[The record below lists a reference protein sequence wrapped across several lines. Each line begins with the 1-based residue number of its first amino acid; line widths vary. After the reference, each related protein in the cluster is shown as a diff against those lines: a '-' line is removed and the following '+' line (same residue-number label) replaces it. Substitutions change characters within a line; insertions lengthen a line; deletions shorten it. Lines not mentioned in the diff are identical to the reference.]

1 MASAERANLKV
12 PHRTHFHGL
21 PARGCTDDGRETIR
35 AGRKLET
42 EAQWEEATLTQVT
55 SHWVAR
61 LMVEKE
67 TCSEPRGGTCR
78 SPRAGTG
85 SQIPSQELALPW
97 HLEGPGSECP
107 EGPAL
112 LAQGLAH
119 GLVRQARQHRKLL
132 NSCRQRIFSVLE
144 SAGWQVGLVI
154 TCLTGRSLRDRRED
168 TDDEGGGG
176 RDPEPIR

>member
-1 MASAERANLKV
+1 MPQLPEPFTATQKRSEAPDVASAESANLKV

-21 PARGCTDDGRETIR
+21 PARGHTDDGRETVR

-55 SHWVAR
+55 SHRVAR
-61 LMVEKE
+61 LMVETE

-97 HLEGPGSECP
+97 HLEGPSSESP

-132 NSCRQRIFSVLE
+132 NS
-144 SAGWQVGLVI
+144 
-154 TCLTGRSLRDRRED
+154 
-168 TDDEGGGG
+168 
-176 RDPEPIR
+176 